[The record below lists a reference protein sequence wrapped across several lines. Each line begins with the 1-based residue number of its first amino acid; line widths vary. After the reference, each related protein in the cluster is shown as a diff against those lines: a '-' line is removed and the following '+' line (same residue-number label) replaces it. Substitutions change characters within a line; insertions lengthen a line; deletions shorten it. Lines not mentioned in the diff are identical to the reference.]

1 MTGTAAYTAGTD
13 KYYGPMPLRL
23 CYIAIKEACKTRAT
37 GTSMWD
43 TEKTTLADC
52 RYNMN
57 IM

>member
-13 KYYGPMPLRL
+13 KYYGPMLL
-23 CYIAIKEACKTRAT
+23 YIRAIKEACKTRAT

-52 RYNMN
+52 RYIMN
-57 IM
+57 RVM